1 MVAASLG
8 AQVTII
14 ERAGLGGSAVLTDVV
29 PSKTLIATAD
39 LMTRVAEAG
48 ELGVKFD
55 VDGGDFVP
63 VMRADLK
70 HINDRLLNLA
80 RSQSKDISDGLA
92 QQGVRIL
99 AGSGRLL
106 NDHTIEVITA
116 EGTETVEADTILL
129 AVGAHPRELPTAR
142 PDGERI
148 LNWTQIYDLD
158 ELPQDLIVVG
168 SGVTGAEFASAY
180 NGLGSKVTL
189 VSSRDRVLP
198 GSDVDAAVVLEEVF
212 ERRGVRVLSRSRAEQ
227 VERTDDGVVVTLS
240 DGSKVTG
247 SHCLLCLGSIPN
259 TAGIGLEEAGVAVS
273 ESGHIKVDGV
283 SRTTAPNIYAAGDC
297 TGVLPLA
304 SVAAMQGRIAVAHFM
319 GDSVMPLKLH
329 QVASNIFTSPEIANV
344 GVSEAEIDSGKY
356 QGDVVK
362 LSLRSNARAKMRNH
376 RDGFVKIFARKG
388 SGTVIGG
395 VVVGPNASELIF
407 PIAIAVKQKLHVDD
421 VASTFTVYPITHRVH
436 LGGCAPPARAYVV
449 IQAAETA
456 WKCFSMS
463 PLMSSWQ
470 PPQPVPARVALETS
484 ATVEQPS
491 STEPWIVAPLTPAQR
506 HTVPCGSAAAPG
518 SWSGPSS
525 RRSSD
530 LSAGSSAPRSNRPTS
545 SAAVRG
551 MPTATR
557 PSRTPPRVVILT

>member
-1 MVAASLG
+1 MTTHPDFSSPRIAILGGGPGGYEAAMVAASLG

-80 RSQSKDISDGLA
+80 RSQSKDIHDALA
-92 QQGVRIL
+92 SQNVRIL

-106 NDHTIEVITA
+106 DNHTIEVLTA
-116 EGTETVEADTILL
+116 EGTETIEADTILL
-129 AVGAHPRELPTAR
+129 AVGAHPRELATAR

-148 LNWTQIYDLD
+148 LNWTQLYNLD
-158 ELPQDLIVVG
+158 ELPEELIVVG

-212 ERRGVRVLSRSRAEQ
+212 ERRGVRVLSRSRAES

-240 DGSKVTG
+240 DGTKVTG

-283 SRTTAPNIYAAGDC
+283 SRTSAPNVYAAGDC

-319 GDSVMPLKLH
+319 GDGVTPLKLH

-362 LSLRSNARAKMRNH
+362 LSMRSNARAKMRSA

-421 VASTFTVYPITHRVH
+421 VASTFTVYPSLTGSISEAARRLHVH
-436 LGGCAPPARAYVV
+436 
-449 IQAAETA
+449 
-456 WKCFSMS
+456 M
-463 PLMSSWQ
+463 
-470 PPQPVPARVALETS
+470 
-484 ATVEQPS
+484 
-491 STEPWIVAPLTPAQR
+491 
-506 HTVPCGSAAAPG
+506 
-518 SWSGPSS
+518 
-525 RRSSD
+525 
-530 LSAGSSAPRSNRPTS
+530 
-545 SAAVRG
+545 
-551 MPTATR
+551 
-557 PSRTPPRVVILT
+557 

>member
-8 AQVTII
+8 ATVTII

-55 VDGGDFVP
+55 VDDGDFVP

-80 RSQSKDISDGLA
+80 RSQSQDIRDALA
-92 QQGVRIL
+92 KQGVRII

-106 NDHTIEVITA
+106 DNHTIEVITVD
-116 EGTETVEADTILL
+116 GTETVEADTILL
-129 AVGAHPRELPTAR
+129 AVGAHPRELETAR

-148 LNWTQIYDLD
+148 LNWTQIYNLD
-158 ELPQDLIVVG
+158 ELPEDLIVVG

-189 VSSRDRVLP
+189 ISSRDRVLP

-212 ERRGVRVLSRSRAEQ
+212 ERRGVRVLSRSRAQ
-227 VERTDDGVVVTLS
+227 TVERTDDGVLVTLG
-240 DGSKVTG
+240 DGTTVTG

-319 GDSVMPLKLH
+319 GDVVTPLKLH

-344 GVSEAEIDSGKY
+344 GVSEAEIDAGKY
-356 QGDVVK
+356 QGDVIK
-362 LSLRSNARAKMRNH
+362 LSLRSNARAKMRNAK
-376 RDGFVKIFARKG
+376 DGFVKIFARKG

-421 VASTFTVYPITHRVH
+421 VASTFTVYPSLTGSISEAARRLHVH
-436 LGGCAPPARAYVV
+436 
-449 IQAAETA
+449 
-456 WKCFSMS
+456 M
-463 PLMSSWQ
+463 
-470 PPQPVPARVALETS
+470 
-484 ATVEQPS
+484 
-491 STEPWIVAPLTPAQR
+491 
-506 HTVPCGSAAAPG
+506 
-518 SWSGPSS
+518 
-525 RRSSD
+525 
-530 LSAGSSAPRSNRPTS
+530 
-545 SAAVRG
+545 
-551 MPTATR
+551 
-557 PSRTPPRVVILT
+557 

>member
-259 TAGIGLEEAGVAVS
+259 TAGIGLEEAGCGGQRERPHQGGRCFPHHRS
-273 ESGHIKVDGV
+273 QHLRGRRLH
-283 SRTTAPNIYAAGDC
+283 RRPAAGLRRGNAGPHRGC
-297 TGVLPLA
+297 PLH
-304 SVAAMQGRIAVAHFM
+304 G
-319 GDSVMPLKLH
+319 
-329 QVASNIFTSPEIANV
+329 
-344 GVSEAEIDSGKY
+344 
-356 QGDVVK
+356 
-362 LSLRSNARAKMRNH
+362 
-376 RDGFVKIFARKG
+376 
-388 SGTVIGG
+388 
-395 VVVGPNASELIF
+395 
-407 PIAIAVKQKLHVDD
+407 
-421 VASTFTVYPITHRVH
+421 
-436 LGGCAPPARAYVV
+436 
-449 IQAAETA
+449 
-456 WKCFSMS
+456 
-463 PLMSSWQ
+463 
-470 PPQPVPARVALETS
+470 
-484 ATVEQPS
+484 
-491 STEPWIVAPLTPAQR
+491 
-506 HTVPCGSAAAPG
+506 
-518 SWSGPSS
+518 
-525 RRSSD
+525 
-530 LSAGSSAPRSNRPTS
+530 
-545 SAAVRG
+545 
-551 MPTATR
+551 
-557 PSRTPPRVVILT
+557 

>member
-80 RSQSKDISDGLA
+80 RSQSKDIHDALA
-92 QQGVRIL
+92 SQNVRIL

-106 NDHTIEVITA
+106 DNHTIEVLTA
-116 EGTETVEADTILL
+116 EGTETIEADTILL
-129 AVGAHPRELPTAR
+129 AVGAHPRELATAR

-148 LNWTQIYDLD
+148 LNWTQLYNLD
-158 ELPQDLIVVG
+158 ELPEELIVVG

-212 ERRGVRVLSRSRAEQ
+212 ERRGVRVLSRSRAES

-240 DGSKVTG
+240 DGTKVTG

-283 SRTTAPNIYAAGDC
+283 SRTSAPNVYAAGDC

-319 GDSVMPLKLH
+319 GDGVTPLKLH

-362 LSLRSNARAKMRNH
+362 LSMRSNARAKMRSA

-421 VASTFTVYPITHRVH
+421 VASTFTVYPSLTGSISEAARRLHVH
-436 LGGCAPPARAYVV
+436 
-449 IQAAETA
+449 
-456 WKCFSMS
+456 M
-463 PLMSSWQ
+463 
-470 PPQPVPARVALETS
+470 
-484 ATVEQPS
+484 
-491 STEPWIVAPLTPAQR
+491 
-506 HTVPCGSAAAPG
+506 
-518 SWSGPSS
+518 
-525 RRSSD
+525 
-530 LSAGSSAPRSNRPTS
+530 
-545 SAAVRG
+545 
-551 MPTATR
+551 
-557 PSRTPPRVVILT
+557 

>member
-1 MVAASLG
+1 VTTHPDFSSPRIAILGGGPGGYEAAIVAASLG

-80 RSQSKDISDGLA
+80 RSQSKDIHDALA
-92 QQGVRIL
+92 SQNVRIL
-99 AGSGRLL
+99 EGSGRLVD
-106 NDHTIEVITA
+106 NHTIEVLTA
-116 EGTETVEADTILL
+116 DGTETVEADTILL

-148 LNWTQIYDLD
+148 LNWTQLYNLD
-158 ELPQDLIVVG
+158 ELPEELIVVG

-212 ERRGVRVLSRSRAEQ
+212 ERRGVRVLSRSRAES
-227 VERTDDGVVVTLS
+227 VERTDNGVVVTLS
-240 DGSKVTG
+240 DGTQVTG

-283 SRTTAPNIYAAGDC
+283 SRTSAPNIYAAGDC

-319 GDSVMPLKLH
+319 GDVVTPLKLH

-362 LSLRSNARAKMRNH
+362 LSMRSNARAKMRSAK
-376 RDGFVKIFARKG
+376 DGFVKIFARKG

-421 VASTFTVYPITHRVH
+421 VASTFTVYPSLTGSISEAARRLHVH
-436 LGGCAPPARAYVV
+436 
-449 IQAAETA
+449 
-456 WKCFSMS
+456 M
-463 PLMSSWQ
+463 
-470 PPQPVPARVALETS
+470 
-484 ATVEQPS
+484 
-491 STEPWIVAPLTPAQR
+491 
-506 HTVPCGSAAAPG
+506 
-518 SWSGPSS
+518 
-525 RRSSD
+525 
-530 LSAGSSAPRSNRPTS
+530 
-545 SAAVRG
+545 
-551 MPTATR
+551 
-557 PSRTPPRVVILT
+557 